1 MYVFTLLLYAVHGKN
16 VERISSSRT
25 WMKLWKK
32 VKNVEKTQYFA
43 EFSVYTDPHA
53 CIAYILFSANT
64 VISSVQ
70 NFFYLFLFVVVEF
83 LG

>member
-1 MYVFTLLLYAVHGKN
+1 MFSLSFYAVHGKN

-43 EFSVYTDPHA
+43 EFSV
-53 CIAYILFSANT
+53 NT
-64 VISSVQ
+64 GQ
-70 NFFYLFLFVVVEF
+70 CMHTA
-83 LG
+83 